1 MVIYLANILNFLV
14 KTHFNIK
21 EALNYK
27 KAYNMILHSDL
38 FDEEF
43 YKDNFYSSDEDLLMH
58 YLFEGYK
65 EDFDPSLN
73 FNTLRYYYAYPNV
86 KKSNLNPLVHY
97 VLWGKNENKTIFPSS
112 ILEKQNIIEENKKY
126 LHNYEFDE
134 EPLVSIII
142 LNRNGRE
149 NLEILFKD
157 FAEKTNYS
165 NFEVILVDN
174 ASDDDSVEYVK
185 SLDVDYPLI
194 IMENEENLS
203 FSKANND
210 AAKASNGEYVLLLN
224 NDIEPTYGWLNEMM
238 GIMLKNENVGSVGA
252 KLLYPYFKEDKAH
265 KRSFKIQHGGDIFAF
280 GDNLIR
286 PHNQY
291 KFFNPFDEHVS
302 HTRKAISV
310 TGAVLLVKK
319 SLYLDIGGLDE
330 DYFYCFEDVDFS
342 LKLHKSNY
350 DIYYCSSALLF
361 HYESYTRKDN
371 NENVERNRKVLFSK
385 WYNYLNRHIFIDMIE
400 SKEFFCDAKLKIML
414 VSEKFENKK
423 TDDKFILNLKEE
435 FENKNY
441 TVKLSNKIIKSFK
454 NFDVIISFSED
465 LNLEKSNIRKNTINV
480 LWLKETNDD
489 MNLNLD
495 FYDFIITSDKNI
507 YDSINN
513 PEIHYIDSDY
523 ANEFL
528 KILKE
533 YIIRKF
539 K

>member
-252 KLLYPYFKEDKAH
+252 KLLYPYFKEDKSH
-265 KRSFKIQHGGDIFAF
+265 KRSFRIQAAGDIFEF
-280 GDNLIR
+280 DPNLIH
-286 PHNQY
+286 PYNQN
-291 KFFNPFDEHVS
+291 KLVKPFDKRVNYLK
-302 HTRKAISV
+302 KAVSV
-310 TGAVLLVKK
+310 TGAVILIKK
-319 SLYLDIGGLDE
+319 SVYIDIGGLDE
-330 DYFYCFEDVDFS
+330 SYFYCYEDVDFS
-342 LKLHKSNY
+342 LKLNKAGY
-350 DIYYCSSALLF
+350 DIYYCPSALLF

-371 NENVERNRKVLFSK
+371 SENIARNRKVLFSK
-385 WYNYLNRHIFIDMIE
+385 WYNYLNKKIFIDLIE
-400 SKEFFCDAKLKIML
+400 SNEFFSERKLKIIF

-435 FENKNY
+435 FENNNY
-441 TVKLSNKIIKSFK
+441 IVKLSNKMKSYK
-454 NFDVIISFSED
+454 KFDVIISFSENLD
-465 LNLEKSNIRKNTINV
+465 LENINIRENAIKV
-480 LWLKETNDD
+480 LWLNNNQDCN
-489 MNLNLD
+489 MNLD
-495 FYDFIITSDKNI
+495 FYDFIIISNGKVFNSKI
-507 YDSINN
+507 ENN
-513 PEIHYIDSDY
+513 KIFYIDSNY
-523 ANEFL
+523 LNEFL
-528 KILKE
+528 KVLKNYILE
-533 YIIRKF
+533 KF
-539 K
+539 N

>member
-14 KTHFNIK
+14 KSNFNIK
-21 EALNYK
+21 KALNYK
-27 KAYNMILHSDL
+27 KAYNMIVNSEL

-371 NENVERNRKVLFSK
+371 SENVARNRKVLFSK
-385 WYNYLNRHIFIDMIE
+385 WYNYLNRHIFMDMIE

-414 VSEKFENKK
+414 VSKKFENKK
-423 TDDKFILNLKEE
+423 TDNEFILNLKKEL
-435 FENKNY
+435 ENRNY
-441 TVKLSNKIIKSFK
+441 SVKLSNKIKSLK
-454 NFDVIISFSED
+454 NFDVIISFSENLD
-465 LNLEKSNIRKNTINV
+465 LEKSNIRENAIKV
-480 LWLKETNDD
+480 LWLNENNGD
-489 MNLNLD
+489 MNLNSD
-495 FYDFIITSDKNI
+495 FYDFIITNEKNI
-507 YDSINN
+507 YNSVNDQ
-513 PEIHYIDSDY
+513 EIYYIDSDY
-523 ANEFL
+523 TKEFL
-528 KILKE
+528 KALEE
-533 YIIRKF
+533 YITKKF
-539 K
+539 N

>member
-1 MVIYLANILNFLV
+1 MANILNFLV
-14 KTHFNIK
+14 KSNFNIK

-27 KAYNMILHSDL
+27 KAYNRIVNSEL

-371 NENVERNRKVLFSK
+371 SENVARNRKVLFSK
-385 WYNYLNRHIFIDMIE
+385 WYNYLNRHIFMDMIE

-414 VSEKFENKK
+414 VSKKFENKK
-423 TDDKFILNLKEE
+423 TDNEFILNLKEE
-435 FENKNY
+435 LENRNY
-441 TVKLSNKIIKSFK
+441 SVKLSNKIKSLK
-454 NFDVIISFSED
+454 NFDVIISFSENLD
-465 LNLEKSNIRKNTINV
+465 LEKSNIRENAIKV
-480 LWLKETNDD
+480 LWLNENNGD
-489 MNLNLD
+489 MNLNSN
-495 FYDFIITSDKNI
+495 FYDFIITNEKNI
-507 YDSINN
+507 YNSVNDQ
-513 PEIHYIDSDY
+513 EIYYIDSDY
-523 ANEFL
+523 TKEFL
-528 KILKE
+528 KALEE
-533 YIIRKF
+533 YITKKF
-539 K
+539 N